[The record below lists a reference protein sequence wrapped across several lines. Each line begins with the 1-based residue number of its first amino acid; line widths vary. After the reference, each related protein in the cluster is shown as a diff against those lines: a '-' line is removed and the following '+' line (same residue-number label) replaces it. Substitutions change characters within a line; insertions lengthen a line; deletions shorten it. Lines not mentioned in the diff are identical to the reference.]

1 MTTVTMSASHR
12 DYLERCENVARA
24 LHHLAASGHGPT
36 FTQRSVA
43 IGQRAAMGT
52 GENFDDFCAAIL
64 ALEKTA

>member
-1 MTTVTMSASHR
+1 MSTVTMSASHR

-24 LHHLAASGHGPT
+24 LHHLAQSGHGPT

-52 GENFDDFCAAIL
+52 GETLDDFAAAVI
-64 ALEKTA
+64 ALGKTV

>member
-12 DYLERCENVARA
+12 DYLERCERA
-24 LHHLAASGHGPT
+24 LLTIHDLAREGHGPT
-36 FTQRSVA
+36 FTQKSVA